1 MMAGVLASC
10 GELILFS
17 LEKGCFW
24 GHLTAP
30 PVPTRGHQGDRAR
43 VLAVVC
49 GRRATMGT
57 SRNKRGETASQE

>member
-1 MMAGVLASC
+1 MWRVDLVQP
-10 GELILFS
+10 GE
-17 LEKGCFW
+17 GCFW

-43 VLAVVC
+43 LLAVVR

-57 SRNKRGETASQE
+57 S